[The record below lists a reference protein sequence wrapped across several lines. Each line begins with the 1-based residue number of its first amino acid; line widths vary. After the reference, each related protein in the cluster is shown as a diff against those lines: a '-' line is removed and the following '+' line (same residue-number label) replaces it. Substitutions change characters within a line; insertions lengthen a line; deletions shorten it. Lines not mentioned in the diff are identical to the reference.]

1 MPQQHISRRSVL
13 RAGGAV
19 GLVTAA
25 GLATA
30 GPGQAAQPTGGG
42 GGARVVDLGPAV
54 VRFSLMSAVLV
65 GDTLYIGSRNLDPVK
80 IIALHMPTGK
90 VVAQTPLGTGHSI
103 QALAAD
109 PTGRYLYA
117 GVLQKSVSR
126 ANLYRWDLKT
136 PGKPAEA
143 LGRIG
148 DRDIRDLTVAPDG
161 AVFAVGSGGAG
172 GAAPALWEYDP
183 AKGGIVSLG
192 VPSAD
197 ATTAQAVAATA
208 STVFF
213 GAGSILHGGGGKSKA
228 ALFALDRAA
237 REFSQVTPREL
248 QRDASIRELAVIDD
262 KLVVGTAGHSAPAQV
277 AVMDLADLG
286 EYSVAESRG
295 TTAKKFAALDGS
307 VYFAGESGLLAYE
320 RATDSIGP
328 VEFRG
333 PDLGEIWGV
342 DRRGDKILV
351 TSAFGFVAE
360 IDPAAKTSKVIE
372 LADAGAPSAPQT
384 VMGIAAGG
392 GHVYVSGT
400 GTIARHTLGRDGALD
415 RDGTVYLRTPGE
427 AKDAVVVD
435 RVLYTGQYSS
445 QGIWTHDPRKGDTT
459 HQVAAF
465 PPAQNRP
472 ADVVWDGVNRR
483 VLVGVESDT
492 AGGGSLWTYDPR
504 TERSRCH
511 VNPIDD
517 GQCVR
522 GLATKDG
529 VAYLG
534 GDNNTG
540 TEPRATVVAFDPV
553 AGKELWRVDPQQSAG
568 VAALAIRGR
577 HLYGLSRKGGFFVID
592 IRRHKLIHRA
602 DVSSVS
608 NGYAAMVTNRGVV
621 YGVSDTTVFRFHPK
635 SFAVSTVVT
644 DINGGWYSG
653 SHITNDES
661 GRLYTMRGRN
671 LVQITDHPNT

>member
-13 RAGGAV
+13 RAGGAA

-30 GPGQAAQPTGGG
+30 GPGQAAQLAGAGGG
-42 GGARVVDLGPAV
+42 GSAGTKVVDLGPAV

-90 VVAQTPLGTGHSI
+90 VVAETVLGTGHSI

-117 GVLQKSVSR
+117 GVLQKSVSA

-136 PGKPAEA
+136 PDTPAKA

-161 AVFAVGSGGAG
+161 VVFAVGSGGAG
-172 GAAPALWEYDP
+172 GAAPGLWEYDP
-183 AKGGIVSLG
+183 AKGEIVSLG

-197 ATTAQAVAATA
+197 ATTAQAVAATE

-228 ALFALDRAA
+228 ALFAHDRGA
-237 REFSQVTPREL
+237 RGFTQVTPREL

-262 KLVVGTAGHSAPAQV
+262 KLVVGTAGHAAPAQV

-286 EYSVAESRG
+286 KYAVAESRG

-307 VYFAGESGLLAYE
+307 VYFAGESGLLAYD

-360 IDPAAKTSKVIE
+360 IDPAARTSHVVE
-372 LADAGAPSAPQT
+372 LEAAGAPSAPQT

-400 GTIARHTLGRDGALD
+400 GTIARHTLGRGGVDYI
-415 RDGTVYLRTPGE
+415 RVPGE

-445 QGIWTHDPRKGDTT
+445 QGIWTYDPRKGETA
-459 HQVAAF
+459 HQAAAF
-465 PPAQNRP
+465 PAGQNRP
-472 ADVVWDGVNRR
+472 ADVTWDDVNRR

-504 TERSRCH
+504 TERSHCH

-522 GLATKDG
+522 GVATKDG

-540 TEPRATVVAFDPV
+540 TEPKATVIAFDPV

-602 DVSSVS
+602 DVSAVS

-621 YGVSDTTVFRFHPK
+621 YGVSDTTVFRFHPRT
-635 SFAVSTVVT
+635 FAVSTVVPH
-644 DINGGWYSG
+644 INGGWYSG

-671 LVQITDHPNT
+671 LVQIIDDPTF